1 MPGMQGMHGTGGLWV
16 ALVLTGLLGSLA
28 HCTGMCGP
36 LVLLVGARLGP
47 EDSSGGRR
55 FALQL
60 LYHTCRV
67 CVYAALGLAAG
78 TLGGL
83 LTSATGLTAEAWV
96 SIGLGAAVVVAGA
109 GYLGLRTFGRPLP
122 AVPGLDRGLKAA
134 LARPGP
140 AGVAA
145 LGCLNGVLPCGL
157 VYSALLMAAGTGGP
171 APAAASMLLFGAATA
186 PVLLVI
192 GSFGQ
197 VVPLATRERMQ
208 TLAGAFIL
216 LVGVQLVLRGAAAL
230 GALPHLSLWD
240 FRLW

>member
-1 MPGMQGMHGTGGLWV
+1 MPMHMMHGASLWP

-36 LVLLVGARLGP
+36 LVLLVAARFGKDASGRRRLG
-47 EDSSGGRR
+47 
-55 FALQL
+55 LQL
-60 LYHTCRV
+60 LYHTCRI
-67 CVYAALGLAAG
+67 CVYGVLGLAAG
-78 TLGGL
+78 ALGGL
-83 LTSATGLTAEAWV
+83 LGNGSGLAGAEAWV

-122 AVPGLDRGLKAA
+122 AVPGLDRGLRAA
-134 LARPGP
+134 LARPGA
-140 AGVAA
+140 AGVAG

-157 VYSALLMAAGTGGP
+157 VYSALLVAAGTGE
-171 APAAASMLLFGAATA
+171 AATGAAGMLLFGAATM

-197 VVPLATRERMQ
+197 VVPLAARARLQ
-208 TLAGAFIL
+208 TVAGVFIV
-216 LVGVQLVLRGAAAL
+216 LVGAQLVLRGAAAL
-230 GALPHLSLWD
+230 HVLPQASLWD